1 MTCPRDRWELSRA
14 LSPGHLAQKVQDALK
29 PHCRALSLPRR
40 MLGCVHQLM
49 QGLGDLWVHL
59 WGAEVAD
66 FWSLGSVVL
75 SASSE
80 EMTRFLEDEA
90 LG

>member
-1 MTCPRDRWELSRA
+1 M
-14 LSPGHLAQKVQDALK
+14 
-29 PHCRALSLPRR
+29 
-40 MLGCVHQLM
+40 HQLM